1 MTRSNTSLLP
11 SMSVIMFTT
20 LLLAQAAYFVG
31 LAATSVSVVVV
42 LEMVVL
48 TAFAVDCG
56 MITVVGSPVSIMIK
70 VVLTVVSTRQST
82 RCGCTLFK
90 FEPWPL
96 RSMMK
101 PPEQVEHV
109 CLFSG

>member
-1 MTRSNTSLLP
+1 
-11 SMSVIMFTT
+11 MSVIIFTT
-20 LLLAQAAYFVG
+20 LLLAHAAYFVG

-42 LEMVVL
+42 LMMVVL
-48 TAFAVDCG
+48 IALAVDCG
-56 MITVVGSPVSIMIK
+56 TMIVVGSPISVMTK

-82 RCGCTLFK
+82 RCGWTLFK

-96 RSMMK
+96 RSSMK
-101 PPEQVEHV
+101 PPKQVEHV